1 MSISVTRT
9 VIKKNEGK
17 RGFRAQRT
25 YDYLYDPVFT
35 VSAETDHIQA
45 SCKAKGNVYHV
56 RKVPE
61 FNSMF
66 SDLPHHPRFTLHLNA
81 ADPVPAFIN
90 RRWRGHAEQR
100 RETLQTLAGA
110 LPGVQLHKPKS
121 EDVTGADHW
130 KFFKR
135 PLIPFAQQI
144 PADVIFALPK
154 TDSHITQQDIS
165 ERMESSFQRTV
176 GVQTDYRDSEA
187 QTDPYSP
194 EYILHPGAAIPE
206 ILSLATFSWGH
217 GLPAGLDEVEMIER
231 ARQKRAWEATL
242 PPLSDP
248 TQLDKRKRMMDE
260 MERKEWA
267 FREQE
272 IEKLQQTRLA
282 LLVRFLQERESKQNK
297 ATVHRLDEHFSKLQ
311 REKEKKFQKI
321 RNNYALSLRKLMAKR
336 KTLEGKLTKR
346 DVITEHLDY
355 GSQTYAPLSRHGVFP
370 DRHSQSN
377 VKSHFLDT
385 YQGLLELEAG
395 LPHSVQEPQIKIPR
409 PKKNKGFISR
419 SDRREIE
426 LLKTYE
432 ALKDKKVQVEEK
444 KPLRFLYRVEKPVP
458 RPPTPEVDVP
468 PEGDEEKELAVIF
481 LQKLIR
487 GTAIQTQMLEGVEK
501 HLELIQELRTT
512 HSLQREEQELQRADK
527 QVTQALQRQHEL
539 TESRTAQIQSFV
551 DGLSGEVI
559 GDMLDFLSKELVRL
573 QEERRIHAYM
583 LLAERDRRL
592 REAEESGRRQVEERR
607 RREEDEIFRQVMKV
621 HQATVDLYL
630 EDVILHSID
639 QTAEAQ
645 AREEIHQ
652 FAEEL
657 NNITYAM
664 EEMRNNEQSEEI
676 VAQLVYSFLIPE
688 VQKVTA
694 RERVKQSQ
702 RRHLHAAHSLIH
714 DTDSSSTSPQ
724 LLSPT
729 SKASTSLLSQIVE
742 QVEEVSHNSDR
753 HQENEHTD

>member
-1 MSISVTRT
+1 MTLHLC
-9 VIKKNEGK
+9 KG
-17 RGFRAQRT
+17 GFRAQRT
-25 YDYLYDPVFT
+25 YDYLYDPVYT
-35 VSAETDHIQA
+35 VSGETDHIQE
-45 SCKAKGNVYHV
+45 SYKARESVDYV
-56 RKVPE
+56 IKVPE

-66 SDLPHHPRFTLHLNA
+66 SDLPHYPRFTLRLNPV
-81 ADPVPAFIN
+81 DPVPSFID

-100 RETLQTLAGA
+100 RETHSGV

-121 EDVTGADHW
+121 DDVTGEDRW

-135 PLIPFAQQI
+135 PLVRYAQQI
-144 PADVIFALPK
+144 PDDVIFALTK
-154 TDSHITQQDIS
+154 TDSHITQQDSSSS
-165 ERMESSFQRTV
+165 ERMESLFQRTV
-176 GVQTDYRDSEA
+176 EIQTDYRESEA
-187 QTDPYSP
+187 QTDPFSP
-194 EYILHPGAAIPE
+194 EYKLRPGADIPE
-206 ILSLATFSWGH
+206 ILSLTNFSWGH

-242 PPLSDP
+242 PPMSDP
-248 TQLDKRKRMMDE
+248 TQLDKRKRMIND
-260 MERKEWA
+260 MEAKEWA

-272 IEKLQQTRLA
+272 IEKLQETRLA
-282 LLVRFLQERESKQNK
+282 LLKRFLQERESQQDKV
-297 ATVHRLDEHFSKLQ
+297 TVHRLNEHFSKLQ
-311 REKEKKFQKI
+311 REKENRLHKI
-321 RNNYALSLRKLMAKR
+321 RKNYALAIRKLVAKR
-336 KTLEGKLTKR
+336 KMLEGKLTR
-346 DVITEHLDY
+346 QDVITEHLDY
-355 GSQTYAPLSRHGVFP
+355 GSQMYAALFPHGDVP

-377 VKSHFLDT
+377 VIKSHLLDT
-385 YQGLLELEAG
+385 YDGLVELEAS
-395 LPHSVQEPQIKIPR
+395 LPPSVQEPQIKAQR
-409 PKKNKGFISR
+409 PKKKGFIRR
-419 SDRREIE
+419 SDRREID
-426 LLKTYE
+426 LLKTYQ
-432 ALKDKKVQVEEK
+432 ALKDKKVKVEEK

-468 PEGDEEKELAVIF
+468 PEGHEEKELAVIF

-501 HLELIQELRTT
+501 HVELIQEMRTT

-539 TESRTAQIQSFV
+539 SESRMAQIQSFV

-621 HQATVDLYL
+621 HQATVDHYL
-630 EDVILHSID
+630 EDVILNSID
-639 QTAEAQ
+639 QTSEAQ

-664 EEMRNNEQSEEI
+664 EEMRNNEQSEAI

-688 VQKVTA
+688 VQKVKV
-694 RERVKQSQ
+694 REKVKQSQ

-714 DTDSSSTSPQ
+714 DTDSSSTSPRP
-724 LLSPT
+724 LSPA
-729 SKASTSLLSQIVE
+729 SRASTSLLSQIVE
-742 QVEEVSHNSDR
+742 QVEEASHNSVP
-753 HQENEHTD
+753 ENEHTD

>member
-1 MSISVTRT
+1 MTLHLC
-9 VIKKNEGK
+9 KG
-17 RGFRAQRT
+17 GFRAQRT
-25 YDYLYDPVFT
+25 YDYLYDPVYT
-35 VSAETDHIQA
+35 VSGETDHIQE
-45 SCKAKGNVYHV
+45 SYKARESVDYV
-56 RKVPE
+56 IKVPE

-66 SDLPHHPRFTLHLNA
+66 SDLPHYPRFTLRLNPV
-81 ADPVPAFIN
+81 DPVPSFID

-100 RETLQTLAGA
+100 RETHSGV

-121 EDVTGADHW
+121 DDVTGEDRW

-135 PLIPFAQQI
+135 PLVRYAQQI
-144 PADVIFALPK
+144 PDDVIFALTK
-154 TDSHITQQDIS
+154 TDSHITQQDSSSS
-165 ERMESSFQRTV
+165 ERMESLFQRTV
-176 GVQTDYRDSEA
+176 EIQTDYRESEA
-187 QTDPYSP
+187 QTDPFSP
-194 EYILHPGAAIPE
+194 EYKLRPGADIPE
-206 ILSLATFSWGH
+206 ILSLTNFSWGH

-242 PPLSDP
+242 PPMSDP
-248 TQLDKRKRMMDE
+248 TQLDKRKRMIND
-260 MERKEWA
+260 MEAKEWA

-272 IEKLQQTRLA
+272 IEKLQETRLA
-282 LLVRFLQERESKQNK
+282 LLKRFLQERESQQDKV
-297 ATVHRLDEHFSKLQ
+297 TVHRLNEHFSKLQ
-311 REKEKKFQKI
+311 REKENRLHKI
-321 RNNYALSLRKLMAKR
+321 RKNYALAIRKLVAKR
-336 KTLEGKLTKR
+336 KMLEGL
-346 DVITEHLDY
+346 V
-355 GSQTYAPLSRHGVFP
+355 
-370 DRHSQSN
+370 
-377 VKSHFLDT
+377 
-385 YQGLLELEAG
+385 ELEAS
-395 LPHSVQEPQIKIPR
+395 LPPSVQEPQIKAQR
-409 PKKNKGFISR
+409 PKKKGFIRR
-419 SDRREIE
+419 SDRREID
-426 LLKTYE
+426 LLKTYQ
-432 ALKDKKVQVEEK
+432 ALKDKKVKVEEK

-468 PEGDEEKELAVIF
+468 PEGHEEKELAVIF

-501 HLELIQELRTT
+501 HVELIQEMRTT

-539 TESRTAQIQSFV
+539 SESRMAQIQSFV

-621 HQATVDLYL
+621 HQATVDHYL
-630 EDVILHSID
+630 EDVILNSID
-639 QTAEAQ
+639 QTSEAQ

-664 EEMRNNEQSEEI
+664 EEMRNNEQSEAI

-688 VQKVTA
+688 VQKVKV
-694 RERVKQSQ
+694 REKVKQSQ

-714 DTDSSSTSPQ
+714 DTDSSSTSPRP
-724 LLSPT
+724 LSPA
-729 SKASTSLLSQIVE
+729 SRASTSLLSQIVE
-742 QVEEVSHNSDR
+742 QVEEASHNSVP
-753 HQENEHTD
+753 ENEHTD

>member
-1 MSISVTRT
+1 MILH
-9 VIKKNEGK
+9 IGK

-35 VSAETDHIQA
+35 VSAETDHIQE
-45 SCKAKGNVYHV
+45 SYKARESVDYV
-56 RKVPE
+56 IKVPE

-66 SDLPHHPRFTLHLNA
+66 SELPHYPHFTLRLNPV
-81 ADPVPAFIN
+81 DPVPSFID

-100 RETLQTLAGA
+100 RETLSGA

-121 EDVTGADHW
+121 EDVTGEDRW

-135 PLIPFAQQI
+135 PLVRFAQQI
-144 PADVIFALPK
+144 PDDVIFALTK
-154 TDSHITQQDIS
+154 TDSHITQQDSS
-165 ERMESSFQRTV
+165 ERMESLFQRTV
-176 GVQTDYRDSEA
+176 GIQTDYRESEA
-187 QTDPYSP
+187 QTDPFSP
-194 EYILHPGAAIPE
+194 EYKLHPGADIPE

-231 ARQKRAWEATL
+231 ARQKRVWEATL

-248 TQLDKRKRMMDE
+248 TQLDKRKRMINE
-260 MERKEWA
+260 MEAKEWA

-311 REKEKKFQKI
+311 REKEKRLQKI
-321 RNNYALSLRKLMAKR
+321 RNNYALSIRKLMAKR
-336 KTLEGKLTKR
+336 KMLEGKLTR
-346 DVITEHLDY
+346 QDVITEHLDY
-355 GSQTYAPLSRHGVFP
+355 GSQMYAPLFPHGDVP
-370 DRHSQSN
+370 DRHSQSD
-377 VKSHFLDT
+377 VIKSHLFDT
-385 YQGLLELEAG
+385 YEELLELEAG
-395 LPHSVQEPQIKIPR
+395 LPPSVQEPQIKTQR
-409 PKKNKGFISR
+409 PKKIKGFIRR
-419 SDRREIE
+419 SDRREFD
-426 LLKTYE
+426 LLKTYQ

-468 PEGDEEKELAVIF
+468 PEGHEEKELAVIF

-487 GTAIQTQMLEGVEK
+487 GTAIQNQMLEGVEK
-501 HLELIQELRTT
+501 HLELIQEMRTT
-512 HSLQREEQELQRADK
+512 HSLQQEEQELQRADK

-559 GDMLDFLSKELVRL
+559 ADMLDFLSKELVRL

-630 EDVILHSID
+630 EDVILNSID

-688 VQKVTA
+688 VQKVA
-694 RERVKQSQ
+694 VRERVKQSQ
-702 RRHLHAAHSLIH
+702 RRHLHAAHALIH
-714 DTDSSSTSPQ
+714 DTDSSSTSPRP
-724 LLSPT
+724 LSPA
-729 SKASTSLLSQIVE
+729 SRASTSLLSQIVE
-742 QVEEVSHNSDR
+742 QVEEASHNSDP
-753 HQENEHTD
+753 ENEHTD